1 MGRLKTTD
9 LMAFDL
15 VRHKKTKE
23 VISVFEIDEYRNVIN
38 NEADGYCSET
48 NIGIDDV
55 ESIPLTSEILEKIG
69 FYWGYTSSEEDSIN
83 NMPKEDIP
91 IPLIMPDKHWCY
103 DNENGGEVTIELP
116 NESDG
121 GLVTVSNND
130 RRIEFVFD
138 KPICLYELQHL
149 LRLCRLNKL
158 ADNLKMEE

>member
-55 ESIPLTSEILEKIG
+55 EPIPLTQSILEDNG
-69 FYWGYTSSEEDSIN
+69 FVLQDSWYRWR
-83 NMPKEDIP
+83 K
-91 IPLIMPDKHWCY
+91 Y
-103 DNENGGEVTIELP
+103 DNEIAIKFPYTDSYYQYVEICYTKLCYNPEDVTETEYGM
-116 NESDG
+116 N
-121 GLVTVSNND
+121 
-130 RRIEFVFD
+130 FVF
-138 KPICLYELQHL
+138 KNTVNVHELQHV
-149 LRLCRLNKL
+149 LRLCGLNDL
-158 ADNLKMEE
+158 ADNPKLEEVK

>member
-55 ESIPLTSEILEKIG
+55 EPIPLTPEILERNEFERHITAPYRYYHAPAIG
-69 FYWGYTSSEEDSIN
+69 MYDVLFHASEDSYEDTWHTEAFTDHNDN
-83 NMPKEDIP
+83 NFV
-91 IPLIMPDKHWCY
+91 LYNLCY
-103 DNENGGEVTIELP
+103 VH
-116 NESDG
+116 
-121 GLVTVSNND
+121 
-130 RRIEFVFD
+130 
-138 KPICLYELQHL
+138 ELQHA
-149 LRLCRLNKL
+149 LRLCGLNDL
-158 ADNLKMEE
+158 ADNLKLEEVK